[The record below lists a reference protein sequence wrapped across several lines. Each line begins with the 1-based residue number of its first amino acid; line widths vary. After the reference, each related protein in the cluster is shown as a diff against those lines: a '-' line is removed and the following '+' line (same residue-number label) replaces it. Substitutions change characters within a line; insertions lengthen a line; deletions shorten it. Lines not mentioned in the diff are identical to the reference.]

1 MDALLDLQT
10 LETQTDSIDMRA
22 SGISIACGDG
32 DPNSN
37 LSWLCGDNHL
47 SAIHGPRKGSME
59 SLHPLE
65 F

>member
-32 DPNSN
+32 DLNSN
-37 LSWLCGDNHL
+37 LSWLCGDNH
-47 SAIHGPRKGSME
+47 
-59 SLHPLE
+59 
-65 F
+65 